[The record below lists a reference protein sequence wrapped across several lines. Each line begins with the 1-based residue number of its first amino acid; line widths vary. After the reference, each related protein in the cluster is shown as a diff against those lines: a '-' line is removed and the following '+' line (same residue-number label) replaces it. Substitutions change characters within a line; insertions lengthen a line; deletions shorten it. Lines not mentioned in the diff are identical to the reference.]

1 MVLSTVGVWIQ
12 PTAQTPPQ
20 TTFRTGV
27 DVVKVNAGVT
37 TRAGNPVTDLTA
49 ADFEIKERGK
59 LQTIDGFKFVQIDD
73 TNDLGPDSLREIQ
86 SEADQ
91 ERETARDDVRLI
103 VIFLDDY
110 HVDRTRAIGI
120 RDTLARFVRRINA
133 RDLVAIMFPVTPVT
147 ALTFSRD
154 RDAQLR
160 SVSAFEGRKFDF
172 FPKNVF
178 DERYAIASSE
188 VQEQLRDQLTSAT
201 LKQLCT
207 HLGGLRDGPKT
218 LVLVSEGL
226 GERVPRYLAQP
237 GVPIPIPQ
245 LDADPRSLD
254 EVAKENNTSIYPAD
268 PRGVASDDLDMRQTA
283 TDTTISRRQVA
294 AMQEQLRSLAY
305 QTNGRAMVNTAN
317 YAEGLHQMLGDSG
330 SYYLLGYTSTE
341 AKHDGLF
348 HEIEVRVKRT
358 GVEVRARKGY
368 WAYTNADLTRM
379 SAPARAGPPSEVVRA
394 LADLMA
400 KPSEYAVQTS
410 IAMAKGNAGKTDV
423 TLVWEP
429 SSSGN
434 AGPPVPAVTTVRV
447 TATTSGGAPEF
458 RGVAGHDPRTQ
469 SGGLVTFAAA
479 PGETNLHLVSTAADG
494 RVVDTEDRVV
504 IVPDFTGT
512 GVSLSTPLVFRART
526 ARDIQRI
533 KAMAGSVPTPVREF
547 HRAERLVVRFY
558 VYSPGGTTPVVNMRL
573 LNARGGPAADLPP
586 ATATPDGGF
595 ETEFPL
601 APFGSGEYLIEIE
614 ATTGSEH
621 ARALVAV
628 RISG

>member
-1 MVLSTVGVWIQ
+1 MVLAAAGAWIQ

-73 TNDLGPDSLREIQ
+73 TNDLGPGSLREIQ

-110 HVDRTRAIGI
+110 HVDRNRAIGI
-120 RDTLARFVRRINA
+120 RDTLARLVRHVNA
-133 RDLVAIMFPVTPVT
+133 RDLVAIMFPVTPVS

-154 RDAQLR
+154 RDAQLQT
-160 SVSAFEGRKFDF
+160 VSAFEGRKFDF
-172 FPKNVF
+172 FPKNAF
-178 DERYAIASSE
+178 DERYAIASSD
-188 VQEQLRDQLTSAT
+188 VQEQIRDQLTSAT

-237 GVPIPIPQ
+237 GVPIPIPR
-245 LDADPRSLD
+245 LDTDLRPLD
-254 EVAKENNTSIYPAD
+254 QVANENNTSIYPAD

-283 TDTTISRRQVA
+283 TDATISRRQVA
-294 AMQEQLRSLAY
+294 VMQELLRSLAY

-317 YAEGLHQMLGDSG
+317 YAQVLHQMLGDSG

-341 AKHDGLF
+341 TKHDGLF

-368 WAYTNADLTRM
+368 WAYTNDDLARM
-379 SAPARAGPPSEVVRA
+379 SAPARAGPPSEVMRA
-394 LADLMA
+394 LADLVA
-400 KPSEYAVQTS
+400 RPSEYAVRTS

-423 TLVWEP
+423 TLVWEQSSNGDASP
-429 SSSGN
+429 S
-434 AGPPVPAVTTVRV
+434 VPAVDAVRV
-447 TATTSGGAPEF
+447 TALTSGGAPEF
-458 RGVAGHDPRTQ
+458 RGLAGHDPHTL

-504 IVPDFTGT
+504 LVPDFTDS
-512 GVSLSTPLVFRART
+512 GVSLSTPLLFRART

-533 KAMAGSVPTPVREF
+533 KAMAGSVPTPLREF
-547 HRAERLVVRFY
+547 HRAERLLVRFY
-558 VYSPGGTTPVVNMRL
+558 AYSPSGTTPVVKMRM
-573 LNARGGPAADLPP
+573 LNALGGLAADLPP
-586 ATATPDGGF
+586 PTATPDSGL
-595 ETEFPL
+595 EAEFPL

-614 ATTGSEH
+614 ASTGSEH